1 MTVSLK
7 HKFVSAKSD
16 GADATRVRA
25 SNWNDEHDLI
35 ISQGTILGRT
45 AAGDGPATELT
56 VSGDLSLASGVLG
69 IGSSVATLTGT
80 QTLTGKTING
90 SSNTITNVP
99 LSTGV
104 TGTLPVA
111 NGGSGATTLTGVLR
125 GNGTSAI
132 TAATAGTDFVAPG
145 TATTFTATQTFSGSS
160 SALGAVLADAAEVMT
175 VDATANWVT
184 SSSLVTT
191 VSTVQVVQYDVTTQA
206 VLYFTQNANQNW
218 AVNFRG
224 SSGTSLNTLLAVGQ
238 CVTVVLMA
246 TQGASAFFNGATDRV
261 RVDGTAV
268 TPRYQGGTAWTA
280 GNASGIDVYTYTII
294 KTANATFTV
303 LASQTRFA

>member
-80 QTLTGKTING
+80 QTLTGKTISG
-90 SSNTITNVP
+90 ASNTITNVP

-104 TGTLPVA
+104 TGTLPVT

-125 GNGTSAI
+125 GNGTSAF
-132 TAATAGTDFVAPG
+132 TVATAGTDFVAPG
-145 TATTFTATQTFSGSS
+145 AATTFTATQTFSGSAS
-160 SALGAVLADAAEVMT
+160 TLAMVVNDIAEVVT
-175 VDATANWVT
+175 VSATAAT
-184 SSSLVTT
+184 GTIA
-191 VSTVQVVQYDVTTQA
+191 YDITTQS
-206 VLYFTQNANQNW
+206 VLFYTTNASANFT
-218 AVNFRG
+218 VNLRA
-224 SSGTSLNTLLAVGQ
+224 SSGTSLNTALAIGQ
-238 CVTVVLMA
+238 SITVVFLV
-246 TQGASAFFNGATDRV
+246 TNGATPYYNTSV
-261 RVDGTAV
+261 QVDGTTSGV
-268 TPRYQGGTAWTA
+268 TTRWQGGTAPAA
-280 GNASGIDVYTYTII
+280 GNASSVDVYAYTVI
-294 KTANATFTV
+294 KTANATFSV
-303 LASQTRFA
+303 FASQTRFA